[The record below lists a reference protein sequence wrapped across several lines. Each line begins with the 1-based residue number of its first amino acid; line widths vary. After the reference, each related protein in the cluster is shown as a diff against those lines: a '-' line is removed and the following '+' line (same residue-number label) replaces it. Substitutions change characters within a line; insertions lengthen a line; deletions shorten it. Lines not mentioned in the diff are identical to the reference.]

1 MNDRSNS
8 RDEPRLPAEPIDRVV
23 EPIDRFLNIESAS
36 SVVLLL
42 ASATA
47 LVLANSPVSED
58 FLAFWKTP
66 VGFSVGAFD
75 MHHSLKHWINDG
87 LMTLFFF
94 AIGLEVKRELV
105 LGELRD
111 LRAATLPI
119 AAGLG
124 GMLVPAGLYLAFQW
138 GGPAQRGW
146 AIPMATDIALVV
158 GCLAL
163 LGSRVPRSLRILLLL
178 LAVADDIGAILV
190 VAIGYTNE
198 LHLTA
203 LGWGIFGIALVVLL
217 QRIGVR
223 SVPVYVL
230 LGVGVWFGFHESGVH
245 ATVAGVILGLLTP
258 ARPWVS
264 KGLMVRF
271 VDKLGGFLQGD
282 SWQDA
287 RERRAVVGSVEQ
299 AARETI
305 SPVERLEAALHPWVS
320 FVIMPL
326 FAFANAGVPID
337 TGAFTGSVAVA
348 VVVGLCIGK
357 PLGIVLFSWLVVRI
371 GLAKLPEGVSWGI
384 LAAGGVLA
392 GIGFTMSL
400 FIAGLALSEPL
411 LDAAKIGILSG
422 SAMCGV
428 VGMAILFWLL
438 PRPAQRGSEAT

>member
-1 MNDRSNS
+1 
-8 RDEPRLPAEPIDRVV
+8 
-23 EPIDRFLNIESAS
+23 
-36 SVVLLL
+36 
-42 ASATA
+42 
-47 LVLANSPVSED
+47 
-58 FLAFWKTP
+58 
-66 VGFSVGAFD
+66 
-75 MHHSLKHWINDG
+75 
-87 LMTLFFF
+87 
-94 AIGLEVKRELV
+94 
-105 LGELRD
+105 
-111 LRAATLPI
+111 
-119 AAGLG
+119 
-124 GMLVPAGLYLAFQW
+124 
-138 GGPAQRGW
+138 
-146 AIPMATDIALVV
+146 VV

-217 QRIGVR
+217 RRIGVR

-320 FVIMPL
+320 FVIMPV

-337 TGAFTGSVAVA
+337 TGAFADSVAVA
-348 VVVGLCIGK
+348 VMVGLCIGK
-357 PLGIVLFSWLVVRI
+357 PLGIVLFSWLAVRI

-422 SAMCGV
+422 SALCGV
-428 VGMAILFWLL
+428 VGMALLVWLL
-438 PRPAQRGSEAT
+438 PRPAQRISKAA